1 MVIGLQRG
9 RVRMMTIKEYVRVK
23 SLEEAWQLN
32 QNKKNRILGGMLWM
46 RLSSTMINTAID
58 LSELGLDSIEE
69 NEEEFSIGAMVSLR
83 DLEVHEGLNRYTD
96 NAVKNAVKDIVGVQ
110 FRNMATVGG
119 SIWGRFGFSDVLTVF
134 LALDTYVELYKGG
147 IVPLEEFAKMK
158 ADNDILVRLIVKKTS
173 GKVVYT
179 AMRNQ
184 STDFPVLT
192 CAVSNMNGVYR
203 AAIGARPSKAAV
215 YYDKE
220 NRLASGT
227 TVEEIKLFAE
237 DVAKVADTQSNVR
250 GSKEYRTHL
259 MKVLVERGLVELGG
273 CDGN

>member
-1 MVIGLQRG
+1 MV
-9 RVRMMTIKEYVRVK
+9 TIKEYVRAK

-46 RLSSTMINTAID
+46 RLSNGMVNTAID

-69 NEEEFSIGAMVSLR
+69 TEDAFSIGAMVSLR
-83 DLEVHEGLNRYTD
+83 DLEKHEGLNQYTD
-96 NAVKNAVKDIVGVQ
+96 NALKNAVKDIVGVQ

-158 ADNDILVRLIVKKTS
+158 ADNDILVRLIVKKAS
-173 GKVVYT
+173 GKVVYS

-192 CAVSNMNGVYR
+192 CAVSNINGIYKAV
-203 AAIGARPSKAAV
+203 IGARPSRAV
-215 YYDKE
+215 SYYDKE
-220 NRLASGT
+220 NRLLNGVT
-227 TVEEIKLFAE
+227 EEAIKFFAE
-237 DVAKVADTQSNVR
+237 DVSKIADTQSNVR
-250 GSKEYRTHL
+250 GSKEYRSHL
-259 MKVLVERGLVELGG
+259 IKVLVERGLLELGG
-273 CDGN
+273 VSDGN